1 MTLYQ
6 VLRELQIVLAVI
18 PGTCP
23 LCSQPVTSEGL
34 QAALSAT

>member
-6 VLRELQIVLAVI
+6 VPHEPQIVLAVI

-23 LCSQPVTSEGL
+23 PCCQPVTIGRLE
-34 QAALSAT
+34 AELSAT